1 MVRSF
6 YNQSGQRL
14 RGVVTTNGRNDEVL
28 VWTSPNTLSVSGVR
42 LQPLNSEE
50 IRPTRTGETTT
61 HRLLA
66 PYGVDI
72 LLADRW
78 VQDGIT
84 YEVEGDAQDQLSP
97 TGVADHA
104 EILLRRTVG

>member
-6 YNQSGQRL
+6 YNQTGARL
-14 RGVVTTNGRNDEVL
+14 RGVVTTDDRNDEVL
-28 VWTSPNTLSVSGVR
+28 DWTTPDSLTVTGVR
-42 LQPLNSEE
+42 LQPLKSDE

-66 PYGVDI
+66 PLGTDV

-78 VQDGIT
+78 LQDGIT
-84 YEVEGDAQDQLSP
+84 YEVEGDATGQTSP
-97 TGVADHA
+97 TGVAEHA
-104 EILLRRTVG
+104 EILLRRTRG